1 MVEKWRKAL
10 NEGGETGTALTDL
23 SKAFNCID
31 HNLLIAKLNGYGF
44 ERQSINFMCSYL
56 TKRKHR
62 TNIYI
67 YIYIYMTILLD
78 CMLLSCHVRI
88 SERIYTLSLPECQRT
103 T

>member
-67 YIYIYMTILLD
+67 YIYIYLY
-78 CMLLSCHVRI
+78 
-88 SERIYTLSLPECQRT
+88 IYIYDNTS
-103 T
+103 